1 MSTQRQVGLVLGS
14 ALALFASGT
23 PSVSAGEPGP
33 AGASTGP
40 GERHARRDR
49 TRDKPRDNGKGK
61 PRDKDKPP
69 QQQVTPVVQVP
80 QAPADSPLA
89 AVHVQCDEGPDSP
102 LCQTVVSAA
111 EGVAGRNYRLVAPAA
126 QEPLWAREPLLRG
139 CRRDD
144 CRAVIAEQLK
154 ISRLVQVIIQR
165 SKKHKGIDATFVL
178 YCAEAMRACNDATSE
193 DLKREEA
200 KLRKSVEASV
210 DQLITT
216 QRRTAPLRLEVK
228 PVGAKVTIVSR
239 DTSFTRTLI
248 IGEEK
253 TPDLRLIPDVYT
265 IRVGKPGFLERESTV
280 TVSQAGASLQVQLQT
295 RPVEVKFEWSPP
307 KARVLVD
314 GEPVDPRSRVLEL
327 PEGTHHV
334 EVLAPAGEPYDP
346 LRQDIEVR
354 MGMEPVRLVLQRLTE
369 LRVRAPRGYTVS
381 VDNKLL
387 PAEQLHPHGLSVEA
401 TVPSTAGAH
410 TVSAVSWRGL
420 QLSHQVEVLPRTT
433 ADVRL
438 NPPSLV
444 PGAVI
449 GTVGILSLVA
459 GGVLLYFDGQ
469 PTDSRD
475 LFRYETLTPAA
486 VLMGVGGAALLTGA
500 IWFGRSAANH
510 PLFHKPSERKSAAAP
525 SRVSLLPRVGTSYAG
540 VLTSIQF

>member
-1 MSTQRQVGLVLGS
+1 MPTQGQVGLVLGS
-14 ALALFASGT
+14 ALALLVSGL
-23 PSVSAGEPGP
+23 PSVAAQERG
-33 AGASTGP
+33 
-40 GERHARRDR
+40 GERQGRRDR
-49 TRDKPRDNGKGK
+49 SRDRSRGDKDREKGK
-61 PRDKDKPP
+61 PRDKDKDKDKTSP
-69 QQQVTPVVQVP
+69 QPVQAP
-80 QAPADSPLA
+80 QAPADSPMA

-111 EGVAGRNYRLVAPAA
+111 ESVAGRRYRLIAPAA

-200 KLRKSVEASV
+200 KLRRSVESSVEA
-210 DQLITT
+210 LIAT
-216 QRRTAPLRLEVK
+216 QRLTAPLRLEVK

-239 DTSFTRTLI
+239 DTSFTRTLVI
-248 IGEEK
+248 SEEK
-253 TPDLRLIPDVYT
+253 TPELRLIPDVYT
-265 IRVGKPGFLERESTV
+265 VRVSKPGWLERESTV

-307 KARVLVD
+307 RAKVLVD
-314 GEPVDPRSRVLEL
+314 GEVVDPRSHTLEL
-327 PEGTHHV
+327 PEGTHRI
-334 EVLAPAGEPYDP
+334 EVLPPAGEPYDP
-346 LRQDIEVR
+346 LRQEIEVR

-387 PAEQLHPHGLSVEA
+387 PAEQLQPHGLSVEA
-401 TVPSTAGAH
+401 TVPSTAGSH

-420 QLSHQVEVLPRTT
+420 QLSQQVEVLPRTT

-444 PGAVI
+444 PGVVI
-449 GTVGILSLVA
+449 GTVGVLSLVA
-459 GGVLLYFDGQ
+459 GGVLLSFHDQ

-475 LFRYETLTPAA
+475 LFRYDTLTPAA

-510 PLFHKPSERKSAAAP
+510 PLFYKPSERRSAGAP
-525 SRVSLLPRVGTSYAG
+525 SRVSLLPRVGASYAG